1 MRPPRSC
8 YPYCM
13 ISPIRGDLTGFRVQ
27 VPPRTRFRISFLK
40 GLLWLHTHCRVMC
53 SHSEIFI
60 SLQVSCAYRPRTL
73 QVATHSSTLTF
84 VGPKSPGELGLKCA
98 LPLPDVSH
106 MLVCDTIVCM
116 AQVDRF
122 SVTMPP
128 ELGEGVRQ
136 AAARQGT
143 SVSTWLTEAAADK
156 LRNEFLGAAL
166 DQWEAE
172 DGSFTQAELDEAA
185 SRLGLAPRS
194 DVA

>member
-1 MRPPRSC
+1 MHTAGLRVIILRYS
-8 YPYCM
+8 YRYRYRVL
-13 ISPIRGDLTGFRVQ
+13 IGQGRRWSPLN
-27 VPPRTRFRISFLK
+27 
-40 GLLWLHTHCRVMC
+40 
-53 SHSEIFI
+53 
-60 SLQVSCAYRPRTL
+60 
-73 QVATHSSTLTF
+73 SSTLTF
-84 VGPKSPGELGLKCA
+84 TGPKSPRELSLKCA

-106 MLVCDTIVCM
+106 TLVCDTIVCM

-194 DVA
+194 DVV